1 MGSLPSLIQKFVN
14 ESKYVNGIEL
24 YGLYSEKKESTV
36 FKRLQYITDNYQDL
50 LHKSDAVYILSNCIL
65 QEGIKTAYATAY
77 QRMLLLLKG
86 GIVGKVIAVD
96 ATCTSLNTSLN
107 DGWDGLTYWGP
118 TALLP
123 VFQILGTEYIS
134 KQIVVLNGDKNNVF
148 AKVNFTFPSG
158 VASVKTGCG
167 VKSEGELIVSGT
179 KGYVYIPS
187 PWWKTD
193 YFEVRYE
200 NPALN
205 KRYFY
210 QLDGEGIRNGIVVF
224 LNKIRSRKAPVCME
238 ENVSSAISSVI
249 EDYIAHNDRYD
260 LA

>member
-1 MGSLPSLIQKFVN
+1 M
-14 ESKYVNGIEL
+14 
-24 YGLYSEKKESTV
+24 
-36 FKRLQYITDNYQDL
+36 
-50 LHKSDAVYILSNCIL
+50 LHKSDAVYILSNPIHHYKQIKEALLLGKHVLCESPITLNMLQTKELFEIAKKNNCIL